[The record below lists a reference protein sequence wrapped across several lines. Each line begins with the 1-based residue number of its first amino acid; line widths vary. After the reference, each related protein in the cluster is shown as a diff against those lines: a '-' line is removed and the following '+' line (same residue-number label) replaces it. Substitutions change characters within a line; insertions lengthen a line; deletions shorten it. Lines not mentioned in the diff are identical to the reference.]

1 LLGSERPGAAV
12 GRSTTPIRGAAATGV
27 EAATRPSGFP
37 LKNVLQSS
45 NMNPN

>member
-1 LLGSERPGAAV
+1 LRGRDLPGAAV
-12 GRSTTPIRGAAATGV
+12 GRSTTLIRAAPAKAV